1 MKPMNK
7 NLILIGFMGTGKSA
21 VGKALARRLGRKFLE
36 LDHQIARSERKTI
49 PQIFAGKGEPYFRRV
64 ERREL
69 RKAAARRRIVLATG
83 GGAILNPR
91 NVRDLQKN
99 GILICLTAK
108 MSEIRK
114 RTSRNPNRPL
124 LQNKN
129 PFQTIRNLLKYRRP
143 LYRRAADFFVSTTG
157 KTAGQT
163 AHMIL
168 KRLQKLK

>member
-1 MKPMNK
+1 MKVFDK
-7 NLILIGFMGTGKSA
+7 NLVLIGFMGTGKSA
-21 VGKALARRLGRKFLE
+21 VGKALARWLGRKFIE
-36 LDHQIARSERKTI
+36 LDREIARSERKTI
-49 PQIFAGKGEPYFRRV
+49 PQIFAKMGEPYFRRV

-69 RKAAARRRIVLATG
+69 RNAVAQRRIVLATG
-83 GGAILNPR
+83 GGVILNPL
-91 NVRDLQKN
+91 NVRDLRRS
-99 GILICLTAK
+99 GILICLTANLR
-108 MSEIRK
+108 EIYK

-157 KTAGQT
+157 KTASQT
-163 AHMIL
+163 AYTIL